1 MANRKTTDPELLKEA
16 ETKEDSV
23 NTTDQEK
30 TTEEEETE
38 AKAIRA
44 SIEKVKKKKVKL
56 HVPRSKN
63 GNKGPLVVG
72 LNGTIYQLQRGKTVE
87 VDEDVARIIEQSI
100 EQDGKTE
107 ELIES
112 LVEKAD

>member
-38 AKAIRA
+38 VKAIRA
-44 SIEKVKKKKVKL
+44 SIKKKKVNL

-72 LNGTIYQLQRGKTVE
+72 LNGTMYQLQRGKTVE

>member
-1 MANRKTTDPELLKEA
+1 MANRKTTDPELVKEA

-38 AKAIRA
+38 VKAIRA
-44 SIEKVKKKKVKL
+44 SIKKKKVKL

-72 LNGTIYQLQRGKTVE
+72 LNGTMYQLQRGKTVE